1 MHWNTLVRRK
11 ERMRFELNVSQVM
24 DKYNQAGL
32 LYKQHRFT
40 EGLALASE
48 ALQELEECSVVTPQ
62 YCLVS

>member
-1 MHWNTLVRRK
+1 
-11 ERMRFELNVSQVM
+11 MRFELNVSQVM